1 MKTIN
6 KESEAYK
13 AKQVADAK
21 KLVNPKAKELG
32 EFVKKHLGDRLKK
45 LEKQPS
51 AIANGGVDSIIKTV
65 TEAISPQTPSLKLVA
80 ILHVLGKCGSR
91 ASKEDLA
98 VK

>member
-1 MKTIN
+1 MSTI
-6 KESEAYK
+6 KENEAYK

-51 AIANGGVDSIIKTV
+51 AIANGGVEKVIKDV

-80 ILHVLGKCGSR
+80 VLQVLSKCGSR